1 MSFEEYAALARQLSA
16 QHHAGQQH
24 AAAESARRRDLH
36 AAVDY
41 LQQRLTAQGQRLDQL
56 GRAIG
61 IDQPPA
67 PPAAATGASPGAG
80 QGTGSPGGTAAWPA
94 PGAGQE
100 TGSPGG
106 TTWPGPG
113 PVQGTGRPGET
124 AAWPAPPSGAGT
136 PSAPGT
142 GPSPAPGSG
151 PSPAA
156 DSVLSSAAGA
166 STVPGTGD
174 GEPAGAAGVPG
185 RSGVGAYPQLPVG
198 EARLALPTAV
208 SPAGGGVPAQ
218 RAAAADPAVEL
229 ELARRMADEADR
241 HGQQA
246 ELLAQ
251 RPALLPT
258 WSPLA
263 RAVAVYAGCGAAAGV
278 LVLILVLASGVG
290 LVDGFTLGA
299 WICAG
304 LPAVAFF
311 GGYLVL
317 GRWGRPA
324 MVAGTPPRYLPLG
337 FLICF
342 LLVPMAYCAY
352 LLLVRGLR

>member
-1 MSFEEYAALARQLSA
+1 M
-16 QHHAGQQH
+16 
-24 AAAESARRRDLH
+24 
-36 AAVDY
+36 
-41 LQQRLTAQGQRLDQL
+41 
-56 GRAIG
+56 
-61 IDQPPA
+61 PA
-67 PPAAATGASPGAG
+67 
-80 QGTGSPGGTAAWPA
+80 
-94 PGAGQE
+94 
-100 TGSPGG
+100 
-106 TTWPGPG
+106 
-113 PVQGTGRPGET
+113 
-124 AAWPAPPSGAGT
+124 
-136 PSAPGT
+136 
-142 GPSPAPGSG
+142 
-151 PSPAA
+151 
-156 DSVLSSAAGA
+156 
-166 STVPGTGD
+166 
-174 GEPAGAAGVPG
+174 
-185 RSGVGAYPQLPVG
+185 G

-208 SPAGGGVPAQ
+208 SPVGGGVPAQ
-218 RAAAADPAVEL
+218 RVATADPAVEL
-229 ELARRMADEADR
+229 EMARRMADEADR

-278 LVLILVLASGVG
+278 LVLMLVLASGVG

-342 LLVPMAYCAY
+342 LVVPMAYCAY
-352 LLLVRGLR
+352 LLMVRGLR

>member
-1 MSFEEYAALARQLSA
+1 PV
-16 QHHAGQQH
+16 AG
-24 AAAESARRRDLH
+24 SSCR
-36 AAVDY
+36 
-41 LQQRLTAQGQRLDQL
+41 
-56 GRAIG
+56 
-61 IDQPPA
+61 
-67 PPAAATGASPGAG
+67 S
-80 QGTGSPGGTAAWPA
+80 
-94 PGAGQE
+94 
-100 TGSPGG
+100 
-106 TTWPGPG
+106 
-113 PVQGTGRPGET
+113 
-124 AAWPAPPSGAGT
+124 GT
-136 PSAPGT
+136 PS
-142 GPSPAPGSG
+142 PGSTWRT
-151 PSPAA
+151 
-156 DSVLSSAAGA
+156 A
-166 STVPGTGD
+166 SCGQRIAVSR
-174 GEPAGAAGVPG
+174 PG
-185 RSGVGAYPQLPVG
+185 RPVTS
-198 EARLALPTAV
+198 EPT
-208 SPAGGGVPAQ
+208 P
-218 RAAAADPAVEL
+218 AAADPAMEL

-278 LVLILVLASGVG
+278 LVLMLVLASGVG

-342 LLVPMAYCAY
+342 LVVPMAYCAY

>member
-1 MSFEEYAALARQLSA
+1 MSFEEYAALARQLA
-16 QHHAGQQH
+16 EQRRAGERD
-24 AAAESARRRDLH
+24 AAAESERRRDLH
-36 AAVDY
+36 AAADY
-41 LQQRLTAQGQRLDQL
+41 LHQRLIAQGHRLDQL

-67 PPAAATGASPGAG
+67 AP
-80 QGTGSPGGTAAWPA
+80 TAAPGSAADPA
-94 PGAGQE
+94 
-100 TGSPGG
+100 
-106 TTWPGPG
+106 TWPGP
-113 PVQGTGRPGET
+113 
-124 AAWPAPPSGAGT
+124 PPS
-136 PSAPGT
+136 T
-142 GPSPAPGSG
+142 GSPVVSGSG
-151 PSPAA
+151 
-156 DSVLSSAAGA
+156 
-166 STVPGTGD
+166 D
-174 GEPAGAAGVPG
+174 GGSAGAAGVPG
-185 RSGVGAYPQLPVG
+185 QAGVGAYPQVPAIP
-198 EARLALPTAV
+198 ARLALPTAV
-208 SPAGGGVPAQ
+208 SPAGAGVPAQ
-218 RAAAADPAVEL
+218 RAAAVDPVVEL

-263 RAVAVYAGCGAAAGV
+263 RAVAVYAACGAAAGV
-278 LVLILVLASGVG
+278 LMLTLVLASGVG

-304 LPAVAFF
+304 LPALAFF

-342 LLVPMAYCAY
+342 LLVPLGYCGY
-352 LLLVRGLR
+352 LLLFRALR

>member
-1 MSFEEYAALARQLSA
+1 MSFEEYAALARQLA
-16 QHHAGQQH
+16 EQRRVGERN
-24 AAAESARRRDLH
+24 AAAESERRRDLH

-41 LQQRLTAQGQRLDQL
+41 LHQRLTAQGHRLDQL

-61 IDQPPA
+61 IDQP
-67 PPAAATGASPGAG
+67 AAVARPQQGHPGSGPGAAG
-80 QGTGSPGGTAAWPA
+80 TWPSPPPGTGSPGDSAVVSGPPA
-94 PGAGQE
+94 G
-100 TGSPGG
+100 
-106 TTWPGPG
+106 PGPG
-113 PVQGTGRPGET
+113 GG
-124 AAWPAPPSGAGT
+124 
-136 PSAPGT
+136 
-142 GPSPAPGSG
+142 GPDG
-151 PSPAA
+151 
-156 DSVLSSAAGA
+156 AAGA
-166 STVPGTGD
+166 
-174 GEPAGAAGVPG
+174 PG
-185 RSGVGAYPQLPVG
+185 RADVGAYPELPVG

-208 SPAGGGVPAQ
+208 SPAGAGVPAQ
-218 RAAAADPAVEL
+218 RAAAVDPAVEL

-241 HGQQA
+241 HGHQA

-278 LVLILVLASGVG
+278 LMLTLVLASGVG

-304 LPAVAFF
+304 LPALAFF

-324 MVAGTPPRYLPLG
+324 MVAGNPPRYLPLG

-342 LLVPMAYCAY
+342 LLVPMGYCAY
-352 LLLVRGLR
+352 LLLFRTLR

>member
-1 MSFEEYAALARQLSA
+1 MSFEEYAALARQLA
-16 QHHAGQQH
+16 EQRRAGEQH
-24 AAAESARRRDLH
+24 AATESARRRDLH

-41 LQQRLTAQGQRLDQL
+41 LQQRLTAQGHRLDQL

-61 IDQPPA
+61 IDQPP
-67 PPAAATGASPGAG
+67 PVPAGSGAG
-80 QGTGSPGGTAAWPA
+80 PVS
-94 PGAGQE
+94 GAGAASTFAAGPVSGAADGSGSGGSGSAGSGE
-100 TGSPGG
+100 TAS
-106 TTWPGPG
+106 WPGP
-113 PVQGTGRPGET
+113 PG
-124 AAWPAPPSGAGT
+124 ASGFPSGSGV
-136 PSAPGT
+136 GL
-142 GPSPAPGSG
+142 GPSG
-151 PSPAA
+151 P
-156 DSVLSSAAGA
+156 
-166 STVPGTGD
+166 PGTGD
-174 GEPAGAAGVPG
+174 GGPDGAAGVPG
-185 RSGVGAYPQLPVG
+185 RAGVGAYPELPAG

-208 SPAGGGVPAQ
+208 SPAGVGVPAQ
-218 RAAAADPAVEL
+218 RAAAVDPAVEL

-263 RAVAVYAGCGAAAGV
+263 RAAAVYAACGAAAGV
-278 LVLILVLASGVG
+278 LVLALVLASGVG

-324 MVAGTPPRYLPLG
+324 MVTGTPPRYLPLG

-352 LLLVRGLR
+352 LLLARGLR

>member
-1 MSFEEYAALARQLSA
+1 MSFEEYAALARQLSE
-16 QHHAGQQH
+16 QRRAGEQH
-24 AAAESARRRDLH
+24 AATESARRRDLH
-36 AAVDY
+36 AAVDS
-41 LQQRLTAQGQRLDQL
+41 LEQRLTAQGQRLDQL

-61 IDQPPA
+61 VDQPPA
-67 PPAAATGASPGAG
+67 STGAGPGP
-80 QGTGSPGGTAAWPA
+80 GTPNDA
-94 PGAGQE
+94 
-100 TGSPGG
+100 
-106 TTWPGPG
+106 TTWPGP
-113 PVQGTGRPGET
+113 
-124 AAWPAPPSGAGT
+124 PSG
-136 PSAPGT
+136 PSTAPGT
-142 GPSPAPGSG
+142 GG
-151 PSPAA
+151 
-156 DSVLSSAAGA
+156 
-166 STVPGTGD
+166 
-174 GEPAGAAGVPG
+174 GESAGAAGAPG
-185 RSGVGAYPQLPVG
+185 RAGVGAYPELPAG

-208 SPAGGGVPAQ
+208 TPAGGGVPAQ

-241 HGQQA
+241 HGHQA

-251 RPALLPT
+251 RPVLLPT

-263 RAVAVYAGCGAAAGV
+263 RAVAVYAGCSAAAGV
-278 LVLILVLASGVG
+278 LMLMLVLASGVG

>member
-16 QHHAGQQH
+16 QHRAGEQH
-24 AAAESARRRDLH
+24 AAAESVRRRDLH

-61 IDQPPA
+61 VEQPPTA
-67 PPAAATGASPGAG
+67 PASAPAAAPAASAGPSAG
-80 QGTGSPGGTAAWPA
+80 QGTGT
-94 PGAGQE
+94 
-100 TGSPGG
+100 
-106 TTWPGPG
+106 
-113 PVQGTGRPGET
+113 PGET
-124 AAWPAPPSGAGT
+124 AAWPAPPSGAGS
-136 PSAPGT
+136 PSAAAW
-142 GPSPAPGSG
+142 PAPASGAGS
-151 PSPAA
+151 P
-156 DSVLSSAAGA
+156 SAAA
-166 STVPGTGD
+166 APGTGD
-174 GEPAGAAGVPG
+174 GEPAGAAGAPG
-185 RSGVGAYPQLPVG
+185 RAGVGAYPQLPAG

-218 RAAAADPAVEL
+218 RAAAADPATEL

-278 LVLILVLASGVG
+278 LVLMLVLASGVG

-342 LLVPMAYCAY
+342 LVVPMAYCAY
-352 LLLVRGLR
+352 LLMVRGLR

>member
-1 MSFEEYAALARQLSA
+1 MSFEEYAALARQLA
-16 QHHAGQQH
+16 EQRRAGERD
-24 AAAESARRRDLH
+24 AAVESERRRDLH

-41 LQQRLTAQGQRLDQL
+41 LHQRLTAQGHRLDQL
-56 GRAIG
+56 GHAIG
-61 IDQPPA
+61 VDQPAAVP
-67 PPAAATGASPGAG
+67 PPAQS
-80 QGTGSPGGTAAWPA
+80 GTAPGSSAGPA
-94 PGAGQE
+94 
-100 TGSPGG
+100 
-106 TTWPGPG
+106 WPGPQG
-113 PVQGTGRPGET
+113 PGSGGDP
-124 AAWPAPPSGAGT
+124 AA
-136 PSAPGT
+136 
-142 GPSPAPGSG
+142 GSG
-151 PSPAA
+151 PS
-156 DSVLSSAAGA
+156 V
-166 STVPGTGD
+166 VPGPGD
-174 GEPAGAAGVPG
+174 GGPAGAAGAPG
-185 RSGVGAYPQLPVG
+185 RADVGAYPGLPAG

-208 SPAGGGVPAQ
+208 SPAGAGVPAQ
-218 RAAAADPAVEL
+218 RAAAVDPAVEL

-278 LVLILVLASGVG
+278 AMLALVLASGVG

-304 LPAVAFF
+304 LPALAFF

-317 GRWGRPA
+317 GQWGRPA

-342 LLVPMAYCAY
+342 LLVPVAYCGY

>member
-1 MSFEEYAALARQLSA
+1 MTVSFEEYAALARQLA
-16 QHHAGQQH
+16 EQRRAGEQH
-24 AAAESARRRDLH
+24 AATESARRRDLH

-41 LQQRLTAQGQRLDQL
+41 LQQRLTAQGHRLDQL
-56 GRAIG
+56 GRSIRV
-61 IDQPPA
+61 DQPPA
-67 PPAAATGASPGAG
+67 
-80 QGTGSPGGTAAWPA
+80 GSAPGGPAEAA
-94 PGAGQE
+94 G
-100 TGSPGG
+100 
-106 TTWPGPG
+106 WPGPPSVSGSGSGSASGSGSGSASGSGFGAG
-113 PVQGTGRPGET
+113 PVT
-124 AAWPAPPSGAGT
+124 AA
-136 PSAPGT
+136 
-142 GPSPAPGSG
+142 GSG
-151 PSPAA
+151 
-156 DSVLSSAAGA
+156 LSSAAGVGPP
-166 STVPGTGD
+166 TPPGTGD
-174 GEPAGAAGVPG
+174 GGPDGAAGVPG
-185 RSGVGAYPQLPVG
+185 RAGVGAYPELPAG

-208 SPAGGGVPAQ
+208 SPAGVGVPVQ
-218 RAAAADPAVEL
+218 RAAAVDPAVEL

-263 RAVAVYAGCGAAAGV
+263 RAVAVYAACGAAAGV
-278 LVLILVLASGVG
+278 LVLALVLASGVG

-324 MVAGTPPRYLPLG
+324 MVTGTPPRYLPLG

>member
-1 MSFEEYAALARQLSA
+1 MTVSFEEYAALARQLA
-16 QHHAGQQH
+16 EQHRAGEQH

-41 LQQRLTAQGQRLDQL
+41 LHQRLTAQGHRLDQL
-56 GRAIG
+56 GRATG

-67 PPAAATGASPGAG
+67 G
-80 QGTGSPGGTAAWPA
+80 PA
-94 PGAGQE
+94 PGSA
-100 TGSPGG
+100 SPS
-106 TTWPGPG
+106 
-113 PVQGTGRPGET
+113 ET
-124 AAWPAPPSGAGT
+124 AAWPGPPSG
-136 PSAPGT
+136 SASASG
-142 GPSPAPGSG
+142 SGSG
-151 PSPAA
+151 PASTGGSARSSAA
-156 DSVLSSAAGA
+156 GSGSASAAGA
-166 STVPGTGD
+166 STAPGTGD
-174 GEPAGAAGVPG
+174 GGPDGAAGVSG
-185 RSGVGAYPQLPVG
+185 RAGVGAYPEVPAG

-208 SPAGGGVPAQ
+208 SPAGAGVPAQ
-218 RAAAADPAVEL
+218 RAAAVDPVVEL

-278 LVLILVLASGVG
+278 IVLALVLASGVG

>member
-1 MSFEEYAALARQLSA
+1 MTVSFEEYAALARQLSE
-16 QHHAGQQH
+16 QRRAGEQH
-24 AAAESARRRDLH
+24 AATEAARRRDLH

-41 LQQRLTAQGQRLDQL
+41 LQQRLTAQGHRLDQL

-61 IDQPPA
+61 VDQPPPGAPSGVGSA
-67 PPAAATGASPGAG
+67 PPPPGA
-80 QGTGSPGGTAAWPA
+80 P
-94 PGAGQE
+94 
-100 TGSPGG
+100 
-106 TTWPGPG
+106 
-113 PVQGTGRPGET
+113 
-124 AAWPAPPSGAGT
+124 
-136 PSAPGT
+136 
-142 GPSPAPGSG
+142 
-151 PSPAA
+151 
-156 DSVLSSAAGA
+156 SSAASA
-166 STVPGTGD
+166 SSGPPGTGD
-174 GEPAGAAGVPG
+174 GGVAGAAGVPG
-185 RSGVGAYPQLPVG
+185 RPGVGAYPELPAG

-208 SPAGGGVPAQ
+208 SAPGAGVPTQ
-218 RAAAADPAVEL
+218 RAATVDPTVEL

-246 ELLAQ
+246 EVLAQ

-278 LVLILVLASGVG
+278 LVLALVLASGVG

>member
-1 MSFEEYAALARQLSA
+1 MTVSFEEYATLARQLA
-16 QHHAGQQH
+16 EQHRAGEQH
-24 AAAESARRRDLH
+24 AAAESERRRDLH
-36 AAVDY
+36 ATAEY
-41 LQQRLTAQGQRLDQL
+41 LQQRLTTQGQRLDQL

-61 IDQPPA
+61 LYQPTSGPA
-67 PPAAATGASPGAG
+67 SEPG
-80 QGTGSPGGTAAWPA
+80 PGRPDEAAAWP
-94 PGAGQE
+94 G
-100 TGSPGG
+100 
-106 TTWPGPG
+106 
-113 PVQGTGRPGET
+113 
-124 AAWPAPPSGAGT
+124 PPSG
-136 PSAPGT
+136 
-142 GPSPAPGSG
+142 SG
-151 PSPAA
+151 PA
-156 DSVLSSAAGA
+156 SAAGGVA
-166 STVPGTGD
+166 GPGTGD
-174 GEPAGAAGVPG
+174 GAPAGAAGVPG
-185 RSGVGAYPQLPVG
+185 WSGVGAYPQVPAG
-198 EARLALPTAV
+198 EARLALPTAAV
-208 SPAGGGVPAQ
+208 SPAGALPAQ
-218 RAAAADPAVEL
+218 RAVAVDPAVEL

-251 RPALLPT
+251 RPVLLPT

-263 RAVAVYAGCGAAAGV
+263 RAVTIYAGSAAAAGV
-278 LVLILVLASGVG
+278 LMLALVLASGVG

-324 MVAGTPPRYLPLG
+324 MVEGAPPRYLPLG

>member
-1 MSFEEYAALARQLSA
+1 MSFEEYAALARQLSE
-16 QHHAGQQH
+16 QRRAGEQH
-24 AAAESARRRDLH
+24 AATEAARRRDLH

-41 LQQRLTAQGQRLDQL
+41 LQQRLTAQGHRLDQL

-61 IDQPPA
+61 IDQPP
-67 PPAAATGASPGAG
+67 PG
-80 QGTGSPGGTAAWPA
+80 PA
-94 PGAGQE
+94 PA
-100 TGSPGG
+100 
-106 TTWPGPG
+106 
-113 PVQGTGRPGET
+113 RPGET
-124 AAWPAPPSGAGT
+124 AAWPGPPSGAASASAT
-136 PSAPGT
+136 ASDPSTAPGT
-142 GPSPAPGSG
+142 GD
-151 PSPAA
+151 AA
-156 DSVLSSAAGA
+156 
-166 STVPGTGD
+166 T
-174 GEPAGAAGVPG
+174 AGAAGAPG
-185 RSGVGAYPQLPVG
+185 RAGVGAYPELPAG
-198 EARLALPTAV
+198 ESRLALPTAV
-208 SPAGGGVPAQ
+208 SPAGAGVPTQ
-218 RAAAADPAVEL
+218 RAAAVDPTVEL

-246 ELLAQ
+246 EVLAQ

-278 LVLILVLASGVG
+278 LVLALVLASGVG

-342 LLVPMAYCAY
+342 LVVPMAYCAY

>member
-1 MSFEEYAALARQLSA
+1 MSFEEYAALARQLSE
-16 QHHAGQQH
+16 QRRAGEQH
-24 AAAESARRRDLH
+24 AATESARRRDLH
-36 AAVDY
+36 AAVDS
-41 LQQRLTAQGQRLDQL
+41 LQQRLTAQGQRLDQI

-61 IDQPPA
+61 IDQPPS
-67 PPAAATGASPGAG
+67 AANPGAGPG
-80 QGTGSPGGTAAWPA
+80 QGTGTPGEAATWPGPPPGPGSASTTGAGSAAGPGSASATGFGPATA
-94 PGAGQE
+94 PGAG
-100 TGSPGG
+100 
-106 TTWPGPG
+106 
-113 PVQGTGRPGET
+113 
-124 AAWPAPPSGAGT
+124 
-136 PSAPGT
+136 
-142 GPSPAPGSG
+142 
-151 PSPAA
+151 
-156 DSVLSSAAGA
+156 
-166 STVPGTGD
+166 D
-174 GEPAGAAGVPG
+174 GESAGAAGAPG
-185 RSGVGAYPQLPVG
+185 RSGVGAYPELPAG

-208 SPAGGGVPAQ
+208 TPAGGGVPAQ

-241 HGQQA
+241 HGHQA

-251 RPALLPT
+251 RPLLLPT

-263 RAVAVYAGCGAAAGV
+263 RAVAVYAGCSAAAGV
-278 LVLILVLASGVG
+278 LMLMLVLASGVG

-342 LLVPMAYCAY
+342 LLVPVAYCAY

>member
-1 MSFEEYAALARQLSA
+1 MSFEEYAALARQLA
-16 QHHAGQQH
+16 EQRRAGEQH
-24 AAAESARRRDLH
+24 AATESARRRDLH

-41 LQQRLTAQGQRLDQL
+41 LQQRLTAQGHRLDQL
-56 GRAIG
+56 GRSIRV
-61 IDQPPA
+61 DQPPA
-67 PPAAATGASPGAG
+67 
-80 QGTGSPGGTAAWPA
+80 GSAPGGPAEAA
-94 PGAGQE
+94 G
-100 TGSPGG
+100 
-106 TTWPGPG
+106 WPGP
-113 PVQGTGRPGET
+113 
-124 AAWPAPPSGAGT
+124 PSGSG
-136 PSAPGT
+136 S
-142 GPSPAPGSG
+142 GSG
-151 PSPAA
+151 PSTA
-156 DSVLSSAAGA
+156 
-166 STVPGTGD
+166 PGTGD
-174 GEPAGAAGVPG
+174 GGSDGAAGVPG
-185 RSGVGAYPQLPVG
+185 RAGVGAYPELPAG

-208 SPAGGGVPAQ
+208 SPAGVGVPAQ
-218 RAAAADPAVEL
+218 RAAAVDPAVEL

-246 ELLAQ
+246 EMLAQ

-263 RAVAVYAGCGAAAGV
+263 RAVAVYAACGAAAGM
-278 LVLILVLASGVG
+278 LVLALVLASGVG

>member
-1 MSFEEYAALARQLSA
+1 MSFEEYAALARQLTE
-16 QHHAGQQH
+16 QHRVGEQH
-24 AAAESARRRDLH
+24 AAADSARRRDLH

-41 LQQRLTAQGQRLDQL
+41 LQQRLTAQGHRLDQL

-61 IDQPPA
+61 VDQPPA
-67 PPAAATGASPGAG
+67 SSA
-80 QGTGSPGGTAAWPA
+80 
-94 PGAGQE
+94 
-100 TGSPGG
+100 
-106 TTWPGPG
+106 PGPG
-113 PVQGTGRPGET
+113 PGAASNPGTASNPGPGPGQGMGMPGDN
-124 AAWPAPPSGAGT
+124 AAWPGPPSGSGSASAAGSGAGLVT
-136 PSAPGT
+136 A
-142 GPSPAPGSG
+142 AGSG
-151 PSPAA
+151 PSFT
-156 DSVLSSAAGA
+156 AGSGP
-166 STVPGTGD
+166 STKPGTGD
-174 GEPAGAAGVPG
+174 GGPDGAAGVPG
-185 RSGVGAYPQLPVG
+185 RAGVGAYPELPTG

-208 SPAGGGVPAQ
+208 SPTGVGVPAQ
-218 RAAAADPAVEL
+218 RAAAVDPAVEL

-278 LVLILVLASGVG
+278 LVLALVLASGVG

-324 MVAGTPPRYLPLG
+324 MVTGTPPRYLPLG

>member
-1 MSFEEYAALARQLSA
+1 MSFEEYAALARQLSD
-16 QHHAGQQH
+16 QRRAGEQR

-41 LQQRLTAQGQRLDQL
+41 LQQRLAAQGQRLDQL

-61 IDQPPA
+61 IDQP
-67 PPAAATGASPGAG
+67 AATP
-80 QGTGSPGGTAAWPA
+80 TPPPTA
-94 PGAGQE
+94 
-100 TGSPGG
+100 
-106 TTWPGPG
+106 
-113 PVQGTGRPGET
+113 
-124 AAWPAPPSGAGT
+124 
-136 PSAPGT
+136 
-142 GPSPAPGSG
+142 
-151 PSPAA
+151 
-156 DSVLSSAAGA
+156 
-166 STVPGTGD
+166 PGTGD
-174 GEPAGAAGVPG
+174 GEPAGAAGAPG
-185 RSGVGAYPQLPVG
+185 QAGVGAYPQLPAG

-263 RAVAVYAGCGAAAGV
+263 RAVAVYAACGAAAGV

-317 GRWGRPA
+317 GRWGRPV

>member
-1 MSFEEYAALARQLSA
+1 MSFEEYAALARQLSE
-16 QHHAGQQH
+16 QRRAGEQH
-24 AAAESARRRDLH
+24 AATESARRRDLH
-36 AAVDY
+36 AAVDS
-41 LQQRLTAQGQRLDQL
+41 LEQRLTAQGQRLDQL

-61 IDQPPA
+61 VDQPSPTA
-67 PPAAATGASPGAG
+67 GPGAG
-80 QGTGSPGGTAAWPA
+80 ASGDAA
-94 PGAGQE
+94 
-100 TGSPGG
+100 
-106 TTWPGPG
+106 TWPGPPSG
-113 PVQGTGRPGET
+113 PGSAS
-124 AAWPAPPSGAGT
+124 AAGSVPPSGSGSASATGFGPAT
-136 PSAPGT
+136 APGT
-142 GPSPAPGSG
+142 GG
-151 PSPAA
+151 
-156 DSVLSSAAGA
+156 
-166 STVPGTGD
+166 
-174 GEPAGAAGVPG
+174 GESAGAAGAPG
-185 RSGVGAYPQLPVG
+185 RAGVEAYPELPAG

-208 SPAGGGVPAQ
+208 TPAGGGVPAQ

-241 HGQQA
+241 HGHQA

-251 RPALLPT
+251 RPVLLPT

-278 LVLILVLASGVG
+278 LMLMLVLASGVG

-324 MVAGTPPRYLPLG
+324 MVVGTPPRYLPLG

-342 LLVPMAYCAY
+342 LLVPVAYCAY

>member
-1 MSFEEYAALARQLSA
+1 MSFEEYAALARQLA
-16 QHHAGQQH
+16 EQRRAGEQH
-24 AAAESARRRDLH
+24 AAAESERRRDLH
-36 AAVDY
+36 AAVDS
-41 LQQRLTAQGQRLDQL
+41 LHHRLAAQGHRLDQL

-61 IDQPPA
+61 IDQPPSS
-67 PPAAATGASPGAG
+67 PPAAA
-80 QGTGSPGGTAAWPA
+80 
-94 PGAGQE
+94 
-100 TGSPGG
+100 
-106 TTWPGPG
+106 
-113 PVQGTGRPGET
+113 
-124 AAWPAPPSGAGT
+124 GT
-136 PSAPGT
+136 PWS
-142 GPSPAPGSG
+142 
-151 PSPAA
+151 
-156 DSVLSSAAGA
+156 
-166 STVPGTGD
+166 
-174 GEPAGAAGVPG
+174 PAGAATAPGPPYATGPGDGGPDGAAGAPG
-185 RSGVGAYPQLPVG
+185 RAAVEAYPQLPAG

-208 SPAGGGVPAQ
+208 SPAGAGVPAQ
-218 RAAAADPAVEL
+218 RAATVDPATEL

-241 HGQQA
+241 HGHQA
-246 ELLAQ
+246 EQLAQ

-278 LVLILVLASGVG
+278 LMLTLVVASGIG

-304 LPAVAFF
+304 LPALAFF

-342 LLVPMAYCAY
+342 LLVPMGYCAY
-352 LLLVRGLR
+352 LLLFRTLR

>member
-1 MSFEEYAALARQLSA
+1 MTVSFEEYAALARQLSE
-16 QHHAGQQH
+16 QRRAGEQH
-24 AAAESARRRDLH
+24 AAAEAARRRDLH

-41 LQQRLTAQGQRLDQL
+41 LQQRLTAQGHRLDQL

-61 IDQPPA
+61 IDQPP
-67 PPAAATGASPGAG
+67 
-80 QGTGSPGGTAAWPA
+80 
-94 PGAGQE
+94 
-100 TGSPGG
+100 
-106 TTWPGPG
+106 PGP
-113 PVQGTGRPGET
+113 
-124 AAWPAPPSGAGT
+124 PSSAGSSPFT
-136 PSAPGT
+136 PSPSAGSAP
-142 GPSPAPGSG
+142 
-151 PSPAA
+151 
-156 DSVLSSAAGA
+156 
-166 STVPGTGD
+166 STPPGTGD
-174 GEPAGAAGVPG
+174 GGDAGAAGVPG
-185 RSGVGAYPQLPVG
+185 RPGVGAYPELPAG

-208 SPAGGGVPAQ
+208 SPAGAGVPTQ
-218 RAAAADPAVEL
+218 RAAAVDPTVEL

-246 ELLAQ
+246 EVLAQ

-278 LVLILVLASGVG
+278 LVLALVLASGVG

-342 LLVPMAYCAY
+342 LVVPMAYCAY

>member
-1 MSFEEYAALARQLSA
+1 MSFEEYAALARQLA
-16 QHHAGQQH
+16 EHRRAGERE
-24 AAAESARRRDLH
+24 AAAESERRRDLH
-36 AAVDY
+36 AAADY
-41 LQQRLTAQGQRLDQL
+41 LHQRLIAQGHRLDQL

-67 PPAAATGASPGAG
+67 GPTVAPGNDAPPGQPAG
-80 QGTGSPGGTAAWPA
+80 SGSPMV
-94 PGAGQE
+94 
-100 TGSPGG
+100 S
-106 TTWPGPG
+106 
-113 PVQGTGRPGET
+113 
-124 AAWPAPPSGAGT
+124 
-136 PSAPGT
+136 
-142 GPSPAPGSG
+142 GSG
-151 PSPAA
+151 
-156 DSVLSSAAGA
+156 
-166 STVPGTGD
+166 D
-174 GEPAGAAGVPG
+174 GGSAGAAGVPG
-185 RSGVGAYPQLPVG
+185 RAGVGAYPEVPVIQ
-198 EARLALPTAV
+198 ARLALPTAV
-208 SPAGGGVPAQ
+208 SPAGAGVPAQ
-218 RAAAADPAVEL
+218 RAAAVDPVVEL

-241 HGQQA
+241 HGQQV

-263 RAVAVYAGCGAAAGV
+263 RAVAVYAACGAAAGV
-278 LVLILVLASGVG
+278 LMLTLVLASGVG

-304 LPAVAFF
+304 LPALAFF

-342 LLVPMAYCAY
+342 LLVPLGYCAY
-352 LLLVRGLR
+352 LLLFRALR

>member
-1 MSFEEYAALARQLSA
+1 MSFEEYAALARQLSD
-16 QHHAGQQH
+16 QHRAGEQH

-67 PPAAATGASPGAG
+67 A
-80 QGTGSPGGTAAWPA
+80 PA
-94 PGAGQE
+94 PGVGQGAG
-100 TGSPGG
+100 T
-106 TTWPGPG
+106 
-113 PVQGTGRPGET
+113 PGET
-124 AAWPAPPSGAGT
+124 AAWPSPPSGAGS

-142 GPSPAPGSG
+142 GPSPVAGAGSPTAPSSGPSFAAGAPTAPGSG
-151 PSPAA
+151 
-156 DSVLSSAAGA
+156 
-166 STVPGTGD
+166 D
-174 GEPAGAAGVPG
+174 GGSAGAAGVPG
-185 RSGVGAYPQLPVG
+185 RAGVGAYPQLPVG

-218 RAAAADPAVEL
+218 RVAAADPVVEL

-251 RPALLPT
+251 RPVLLPT
-258 WSPLA
+258 LSPLA
-263 RAVAVYAGCGAAAGV
+263 RAVAVYAACGAAAGV

>member
-1 MSFEEYAALARQLSA
+1 MSFEEYAALARQLA
-16 QHHAGQQH
+16 EQRRAGEQH
-24 AAAESARRRDLH
+24 AATESARRRDLH

-41 LQQRLTAQGQRLDQL
+41 LQQRLTAQGHRLDQL
-56 GRAIG
+56 GRSIRV
-61 IDQPPA
+61 DQPPA
-67 PPAAATGASPGAG
+67 
-80 QGTGSPGGTAAWPA
+80 GSAPGGPAEAA
-94 PGAGQE
+94 G
-100 TGSPGG
+100 
-106 TTWPGPG
+106 WPGPPSVSGSGSGSASGSGSGSASGSGLGAG
-113 PVQGTGRPGET
+113 PVT
-124 AAWPAPPSGAGT
+124 AA
-136 PSAPGT
+136 
-142 GPSPAPGSG
+142 GSG
-151 PSPAA
+151 
-156 DSVLSSAAGA
+156 LSSAAGVGP
-166 STVPGTGD
+166 STPPGTGD
-174 GEPAGAAGVPG
+174 GGPDGAAGVPG
-185 RSGVGAYPQLPVG
+185 RAGVGAYPELPTE

-208 SPAGGGVPAQ
+208 SPAGVGVPAQ
-218 RAAAADPAVEL
+218 RAAAVDPAVEL

-263 RAVAVYAGCGAAAGV
+263 RAVAVYAACGAAAGV
-278 LVLILVLASGVG
+278 LVLALVLASGVG

-324 MVAGTPPRYLPLG
+324 MVTGTPPRYLPLG

>member
-1 MSFEEYAALARQLSA
+1 MSFEEYAALARQLSE
-16 QHHAGQQH
+16 QRRAGEQH
-24 AAAESARRRDLH
+24 AATESARRRDLH

-61 IDQPPA
+61 IDQPAPA
-67 PPAAATGASPGAG
+67 PPPTGA
-80 QGTGSPGGTAAWPA
+80 GS
-94 PGAGQE
+94 
-100 TGSPGG
+100 
-106 TTWPGPG
+106 
-113 PVQGTGRPGET
+113 
-124 AAWPAPPSGAGT
+124 
-136 PSAPGT
+136 
-142 GPSPAPGSG
+142 
-151 PSPAA
+151 
-156 DSVLSSAAGA
+156 
-166 STVPGTGD
+166 GD
-174 GEPAGAAGVPG
+174 GEPAGAAGAPG
-185 RSGVGAYPQLPVG
+185 RAGVGAYPQLPAG

-208 SPAGGGVPAQ
+208 SPAGGVVPTQ

-263 RAVAVYAGCGAAAGV
+263 RAVAVYAACGAAAGV

-311 GGYLVL
+311 AGYLVL